1 MYEPAGQAGILGA
14 MSGPKPVYRQIA
26 DSLRVAIADGT
37 YAPGT
42 QLPSERELGDQ
53 FGAARNTV
61 RLGLGV
67 LVGEGLI
74 VGERGRG
81 YFVRDRVPLTY
92 YASRSENLLRT
103 TPEESGDSFNSDVR
117 DAGRAPRAEFT
128 LKLEP
133 ASAYVAECL
142 RLEEGA
148 STVLR
153 SVLRFVDGAPWSI
166 QNTWYP
172 MDLAEGTKIIEPF
185 DIKEGTTRYLATLGY
200 IQVGYW
206 DEWVTRMPTPDESR
220 NLELGPGTPVLV
232 CLRTAYTAE
241 RSIRVTE
248 TIFAGDRNRIVY
260 EIGDLSAREVDA

>member
-1 MYEPAGQAGILGA
+1 MYEPVAQAAILGA
-14 MSGPKPVYRQIA
+14 MTGPKPVYRQIA
-26 DSLRVAIADGT
+26 DSLRSAIAAGT
-37 YAPGT
+37 YSPGT
-42 QLPSERELGDQ
+42 QLPSERELGEQ

-74 VGERGRG
+74 FGERGRG

-92 YASRSENLLRT
+92 YASRSENLLR
-103 TPEESGDSFNSDVR
+103 PEPSTVGDSFNSDVR

-133 ASAYVAECL
+133 ASAYVAKCL
-142 RLEEGA
+142 RLDEGA

-153 SVLRFVDGAPWSI
+153 SVLRFVDAAPWSI

-172 MDLAEGTKIIEPF
+172 MDIAEGTKIIAPS
-185 DIKEGTTRYLATLGY
+185 DIEEGTTRYLATLGY
-200 IQVGYW
+200 VQVGYW
-206 DEWVTRMPTPDESR
+206 DEWTTRMPTPDESR
-220 NLELGPGTPVLV
+220 ELELGPGTPVLV
-232 CLRTAYTAE
+232 CLRTAYTEE
-241 RSIRVTE
+241 RPVRVTE

-260 EIGDLSAREVDA
+260 ENGDLSAREADE